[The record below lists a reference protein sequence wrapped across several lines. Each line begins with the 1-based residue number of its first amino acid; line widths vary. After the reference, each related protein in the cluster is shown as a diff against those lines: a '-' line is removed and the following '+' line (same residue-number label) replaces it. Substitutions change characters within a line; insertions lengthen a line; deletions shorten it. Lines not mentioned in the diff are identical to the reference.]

1 MIALAFALYLSSP
14 YAVDGDTIRINT
26 EWVRLAQVDAPE
38 KSECQGWEAT
48 EFTRKFLENTGKI
61 KLISDGRLDNVD
73 KYDRSIRYLV
83 KGNKNLNLE
92 LVKNGYAKPY
102 FFNNTRG
109 KYAKQI
115 EQYARQAKASRLGLW
130 NCKTGEK

>member
-1 MIALAFALYLSSP
+1 VFALAFAIYLSNP

-38 KSECQGWEAT
+38 KGECQGWEAT
-48 EFTRKFLENTGKI
+48 EFTRKFLENTREI
-61 KLISDGRLDNVD
+61 KLISDRRLDNVD
-73 KYDRSIRYLV
+73 KYDRSIRYLM

-102 FFNNTRG
+102 FFNNIRG
-109 KYAKQI
+109 RYASQI

-130 NCKTGEK
+130 NCKIGEK

>member
-1 MIALAFALYLSSP
+1 MITLALALYLSST
-14 YAVDGDTIRINT
+14 YAVDGDTIRINA
-26 EWVRLAQVDAPE
+26 EWVRLAQIDTPE
-38 KSECQGWEAT
+38 RGECQSWEAR
-48 EFTRKFLENTGKI
+48 EFTRKFLKNNVEI

-73 KYDRSIRYLV
+73 KYDRSIRYLM
-83 KGNKNLNLE
+83 KGNNNLNLE

-102 FFNNTRG
+102 FFNNKRG
-109 KYAKQI
+109 RYAKQI

>member
-1 MIALAFALYLSSP
+1 MFALAFAIYLSNP

-38 KSECQGWEAT
+38 KGECQGWEAT
-48 EFTRKFLENTGKI
+48 EFTRKFLENTREI
-61 KLISDGRLDNVD
+61 KLISDRRLDNVD
-73 KYDRSIRYLV
+73 KYDRSIRYLM

-102 FFNNTRG
+102 FFNNIRG
-109 KYAKQI
+109 RYASQI

-130 NCKTGEK
+130 NCKIGEK